1 MQWGS
6 INGFWEDKCDTK
18 NHELDR
24 QILGR
29 WFAVREREK
38 TGENKDESK
47 VNVFQTH
54 VSERIV
60 VTLITSAKKTSGEM

>member
-6 INGFWEDKCDTK
+6 INGFWEDKRYTK

-24 QILGR
+24 WILGI

-47 VNVFQTH
+47 MTAFQTH

-60 VTLITSAKKTSGEM
+60 VTLITSAIKT